1 MAKYVAGDNPHYT
14 GFSFFDDLH
23 QDTRDIQI
31 MVTPSI
37 SIEAGTTSG
46 VANNG
51 KTYSMGW
58 KFTDTG
64 ADAICSFNLN
74 WANTPRE
81 LEIHIVNRSKESI
94 KTFIKTERSILPS
107 GNQINCADLIDGKV
121 SLLSKSTGLFTTSK
135 EVASISLVGMNGHS
149 LEINISEAV
158 TELIL

>member
-1 MAKYVAGDNPHYT
+1 MD
-14 GFSFFDDLH
+14 
-23 QDTRDIQI
+23 
-31 MVTPSI
+31 
-37 SIEAGTTSG
+37 
-46 VANNG
+46 
-51 KTYSMGW
+51 W

-81 LEIHIVNRSKESI
+81 LEAHIVNRNKESI
-94 KTFIKTERSILPS
+94 QTFIKTERSILPS
-107 GNQINCADLIDGKV
+107 GNQINCADLIDGKI

-149 LEINISEAV
+149 LDINISEAV